1 MTEEHKV
8 RFMFEGSSLLGCC
21 EALLFAQYLLLLP
34 EDCFVS
40 YIVVWIWTR
49 SGKWKAVSIWEAL
62 AEKKLIRWEA
72 NEHGP

>member
-21 EALLFAQYLLLLP
+21 EALLFAQYLLLP

-40 YIVVWIWTR
+40 Y
-49 SGKWKAVSIWEAL
+49 SSLGMD
-62 AEKKLIRWEA
+62 
-72 NEHGP
+72 

>member
-40 YIVVWIWTR
+40 Y
-49 SGKWKAVSIWEAL
+49 SSL
-62 AEKKLIRWEA
+62 DMD
-72 NEHGP
+72 